1 MTDLERE
8 TAVDPRL
15 GRVQPRWS
23 GARTERNLAA
33 TFDRITRAR
42 RARRVG
48 AGALALAASGAVAA
62 FAIVS
67 QHRGPETVAAVA
79 PLAAPVVSRPG
90 AVAEAPPAREARPV
104 EGAPVAPGPARAAA
118 AVKVSRVDV
127 KIAGERL
134 RFRQQVAQRQYAAAY
149 RSLVAAPGMADHS
162 AEDLMLAADA
172 ARLSGHPAEA
182 VPYLQKLLRE
192 HARDA
197 RAPLAAFTMG
207 RILLAQ
213 LARPAEAADAFALTR
228 RLAPEGA
235 LAADALAREVE
246 AAAGAG
252 DAGRARARAQEYV
265 SKYPSG
271 RRAEAVRRAG
281 GLE

>member
-8 TAVDPRL
+8 TAVDPL
-15 GRVQPRWS
+15 LARVQPRWS

-48 AGALALAASGAVAA
+48 VGALALAASGAVAA

-67 QHRGPETVAAVA
+67 QQRGAETVQAVA
-79 PLAAPVVSRPG
+79 PVAAPAAPAQRR
-90 AVAEAPPAREARPV
+90 AAEAPPGREARAA
-104 EGAPVAPGPARAAA
+104 ESAPVAPAPARAA

-149 RSLVAAPGMADHS
+149 RSLVAVPGMADHS

-182 VPYLQKLLRE
+182 IPYLQKLLRE
-192 HARDA
+192 HASDA

-207 RILLAQ
+207 RIQLAQ
-213 LARPAEAADAFALTR
+213 LARPAEAADAFALAR
-228 RLAPEGA
+228 RLAPDGA

-246 AAAGAG
+246 AAEGAG
-252 DAGRARARAQEYV
+252 DAARARARAQEYV
-265 SKYPSG
+265 SMYPSG